1 MFRNLKIGRKLVLL
15 GIMFSVPVAVLLFL
29 LIKEQNIAI
38 DFGENERRGVEYINP
53 VRHLLHNIQKH
64 QVAFLNGASE
74 TPTLEKQIEEDIRSI
89 QEVDGRYGKDLKTTH
104 GLAGLAEKWSTTKSL
119 ILRSSSNAKPE
130 NINSAYDDIVGKSI
144 LPLIVQAG
152 DTSQLILD
160 PDLDSYYAMDNVVL
174 NLPALGQL
182 IAQTNAH
189 VADLILTRENMESKK
204 QLISFLLARIE
215 PTMERLSTGLQ
226 TSINQNPA
234 LRGKLA
240 LPLRTHIEAV
250 KAFDDMIRRQVLDA
264 GPSDFAKIDLKAMS
278 ANGLKTLESN
288 STMYDVTIGVL
299 DNLLV
304 TRIATFN
311 QRRTV
316 SLGIVG
322 ISIVFAALFVASI
335 GRSISKPLA
344 ELKEAMDRIS
354 KGDLNTLTE
363 TDIDRR
369 DEIGQLAG
377 AINRLQKTL
386 QGGNKMKAA

>member
-1 MFRNLKIGRKLVLL
+1 MFRNLKIGRKLILL

-38 DFGENERRGVEYINP
+38 DFGQNERRGVEYIKP
-53 VRHLLHNIQKH
+53 VRHLLHDIQKH
-64 QVAFLNGASE
+64 QVAFLNGSADASA
-74 TPTLEKQIEEDIRSI
+74 LEKQIEEDLRSA

-104 GLAGLAEKWSTTKSL
+104 GLSGLAEKWSTTKSL

-144 LPLIVQAG
+144 LPLIIQAG

-215 PTMERLSTGLQ
+215 PTMERLTTGLQ
-226 TSINQNPA
+226 TSINTNPA
-234 LRGKLA
+234 LRSKLS
-240 LPLRTHIEAV
+240 LPLRTHIESV
-250 KAFDDMIRRQVLDA
+250 KAFDDMIRRQILDA
-264 GPSDFAKIDLKAMS
+264 GPSDFAKIDLKSMS

-288 STMYDVTIGVL
+288 YAMYDVTIGVL
-299 DNLLV
+299 DDLLV
-304 TRIATFN
+304 TRIGTFN

-316 SLGIVG
+316 SLGIVS
-322 ISIVFAALFVASI
+322 ISIVFAAMFVFSI
-335 GRSISKPLA
+335 GRSISRPIA
-344 ELKEAMDRIS
+344 ELKEVTDRIS
-354 KGDLNTLTE
+354 KGDLSTSA
-363 TDIDRR
+363 DINRN

-386 QGGNKMKAA
+386 QSGNKMKSAA

>member
-1 MFRNLKIGRKLVLL
+1 MFRNLKVGSKLILL
-15 GIMFSVPVAVLLFL
+15 GIMFSIPVAVLLFL

-38 DFGENERRGVEYINP
+38 DFGENERRGVEYIKP
-53 VRHLLHNIQKH
+53 VRHLLHDIQKH
-64 QVAFLNGASE
+64 QVAFLSGAAEASA
-74 TPTLEKQIEEDIRSI
+74 LEKQIEDDLRSA

-104 GLAGLAEKWSTTKSL
+104 GLSGLAEKWSSTKSL

-144 LPLIVQAG
+144 LPLIIQAG

-189 VADLILTRENMESKK
+189 VADLILTRENIESKK

-215 PTMERLSTGLQ
+215 PTLDRLNTGLQ
-226 TSINQNPA
+226 TSVNTNPA
-234 LRGKLA
+234 LRSKLS
-240 LPLRTHIEAV
+240 LPLRTHVEAM

-264 GPSDFAKIDLKAMS
+264 GPSDFAKIDLKSMS

-288 STMYDVTIGVL
+288 YAMYDVTIGVL
-299 DNLLV
+299 DDLLV
-304 TRIATFN
+304 TRIGTFN
-311 QRRTV
+311 QRRTA
-316 SLGIVG
+316 SLGVVS
-322 ISIVFAALFVASI
+322 ISIVFAALFVFSI
-335 GRSISKPLA
+335 GRSISRPIA
-344 ELKEAMDRIS
+344 ELRDVTDRMN
-354 KGDLNTLTE
+354 KGDLNTPA
-363 TDIDRR
+363 DIDRR

-377 AINRLQKTL
+377 AINRLQKSL
-386 QGGNKMKAA
+386 QGNNKMKAA

>member
-1 MFRNLKIGRKLVLL
+1 MFRNLKIGRKLILL
-15 GIMFSVPVAVLLFL
+15 GIVFSVPVAVLLFL

-38 DFGENERRGVEYINP
+38 DFGENERRGVEYIKP
-53 VRHLLHNIQKH
+53 IRHLLHDIQRH
-64 QVAFLNGASE
+64 QVAFLNGAAEAS
-74 TPTLEKQIEEDIRSI
+74 TLEKQIEDDLRSAH
-89 QEVDGRYGKDLKTTH
+89 EVDGRYGKDLKTTH
-104 GLAGLAEKWSTTKSL
+104 GLSGLAEKWSTTKSL

-144 LPLIVQAG
+144 LPLIIQAG
-152 DTSQLILD
+152 DTSNLILD

-215 PTMERLSTGLQ
+215 PTMDRLNTGLQ

-234 LRGKLA
+234 LRSKLA
-240 LPLRTHIEAV
+240 LPLRTHVEAM
-250 KAFDDMIRRQVLDA
+250 KAYDDMIRRQVLDA
-264 GPSDFAKIDLKAMS
+264 GPSDFAKIDLKSMS

-288 STMYDVTIGVL
+288 YAMYDVTIGVL
-299 DNLLV
+299 DDLLV
-304 TRIATFN
+304 TRIGNFN

-316 SLGIVG
+316 SLGIVS
-322 ISIVFAALFVASI
+322 ISIVLAALLVISI
-335 GRSISKPLA
+335 GRSISGPIA
-344 ELKEAMDRIS
+344 ELKEVTDRIN
-354 KGDLNTLTE
+354 KGDLSTSP
-363 TDIDRR
+363 DMDRR

-377 AINRLQKTL
+377 AIGRLQKTL
-386 QGGNKMKAA
+386 QSGGKMKAAA

>member
-1 MFRNLKIGRKLVLL
+1 MFRNLKVARKLVLL
-15 GIMFSVPVAVLLFL
+15 GIVFSIPVAVLLFL

-38 DFGENERRGVEYINP
+38 DFGENERRGVEYIKP
-53 VRHLLHNIQKH
+53 VRHLLQDIQKH
-64 QVAFLNGASE
+64 QVAFLNGAADGSVI
-74 TPTLEKQIEEDIRSI
+74 EKQIEDDLRSA

-144 LPLIVQAG
+144 LPLIIQAG

-182 IAQTNAH
+182 VAQTNAH

-215 PTMERLSTGLQ
+215 PTMDRLNTGLQ
-226 TSINQNPA
+226 TSINQNPS

-240 LPLRTHIEAV
+240 LPLRTHAEAM

-264 GPSDFAKIDLKAMS
+264 GPSEFVKIDLKAMS
-278 ANGLKTLESN
+278 ASGLKALESN
-288 STMYDVTIGVL
+288 YAMYDVTIGVL
-299 DNLLV
+299 DDLLV
-304 TRIATFN
+304 TRISIFN
-311 QRRTV
+311 QRRIF
-316 SLGIVG
+316 SLSIVG
-322 ISIVFAALFVASI
+322 ASIVIAILFIVSI
-335 GRSISKPLA
+335 GRSISRPIA
-344 ELKEAMDRIS
+344 ELKEVTDRIS
-354 KGDLNTLTE
+354 KGDLSVSA
-363 TDIDRR
+363 DINRQ

-386 QGGNKMKAA
+386 QGGGKMKAA

>member
-15 GIMFSVPVAVLLFL
+15 GIVFSVPVAVLLFL

-53 VRHLLHNIQKH
+53 VRHLLHDIQKH
-64 QVAFLNGASE
+64 QVAFLNGAIE
-74 TPTLEKQIEEDIRSI
+74 TPALEKQIEEDIRSI
-89 QEVDGRYGKDLKTTH
+89 QEVDSRYGKELKTSH

-119 ILRSSSNAKPE
+119 VLRSSSNAKPE

-144 LPLIVQAG
+144 LPLIIQAG
-152 DTSQLILD
+152 DTSNLILD

-226 TSINQNPA
+226 TSINQNPS
-234 LRGKLA
+234 LRNKLS
-240 LPLRTHIEAV
+240 LPLRTHIESV

-264 GPSDFAKIDLKAMS
+264 GPSDFAKIDLKSMS

-288 STMYDVTIGVL
+288 STMYDVTTGVL
-299 DNLLV
+299 DDLLV

-316 SLGIVG
+316 SLSIVS
-322 ISIVFAALFVASI
+322 ISVVFAALFVASI
-335 GRSISKPLA
+335 GRSISRPIA
-344 ELKEAMDRIS
+344 ELREVTDRIS
-354 KGDLNTLTE
+354 RGDLSVSA
-363 TDIDRR
+363 DIDRQ

-377 AINRLQKTL
+377 AINRLQKSM
-386 QGGNKMKAA
+386 QGGKLKAAA

>member
-1 MFRNLKIGRKLVLL
+1 MFRNLKIGRKLILL
-15 GIMFSVPVAVLLFL
+15 GIVFSVPVAVLLFL

-38 DFGENERRGVEYINP
+38 DFGQNERRGVEYIKP
-53 VRHLLHNIQKH
+53 VRHLLHDIQKH
-64 QVAFLNGASE
+64 QVAFLNGAAEASA
-74 TPTLEKQIEEDIRSI
+74 LEKQIEDDLRSA

-144 LPLIVQAG
+144 LPLIIQAG
-152 DTSQLILD
+152 DTSNLILD

-215 PTMERLSTGLQ
+215 PTMDRLNTGLQ

-234 LRGKLA
+234 LRSKLA
-240 LPLRTHIEAV
+240 LPLRTHVEAM
-250 KAFDDMIRRQVLDA
+250 KAYDDMIRRQVLDA
-264 GPSDFAKIDLKAMS
+264 GPSDFAKIDLKSMS

-288 STMYDVTIGVL
+288 YAMYDVTIGVL
-299 DNLLV
+299 DDLLV
-304 TRIATFN
+304 TRIGNFN

-316 SLGIVG
+316 SLGIVS
-322 ISIVFAALFVASI
+322 ISIVLAALLVISI
-335 GRSISKPLA
+335 GRSISGPIA
-344 ELKEAMDRIS
+344 ELKEVTDRIN
-354 KGDLNTLTE
+354 KGDLSTSP
-363 TDIDRR
+363 DMDRR

-377 AINRLQKTL
+377 AISRLQKTL
-386 QGGNKMKAA
+386 QSGGKMKAAA

>member
-234 LRGKLA
+234 LRAKLA

-264 GPSDFAKIDLKAMS
+264 GPSDFAKIDLKSMS

-299 DNLLV
+299 DDLLV

-316 SLGIVG
+316 SLGIVS

-344 ELKEAMDRIS
+344 ELKEAMDRIG
-354 KGDLNTLTE
+354 KGDLNTP

-377 AINRLQKTL
+377 AINRLQKNL

>member
-1 MFRNLKIGRKLVLL
+1 MFRNLKIARKLILL
-15 GIMFSVPVAVLLFL
+15 GIVFSTPVAVLLFL

-38 DFGENERRGVEYINP
+38 DFGQNERRGVEYIKP
-53 VRHLLHNIQKH
+53 VRQLLHDIQKH
-64 QVAFLNGASE
+64 QVAFLNGSAE
-74 TPTLEKQIEEDIRSI
+74 TANLEKQIEVDIRSA
-89 QEVDGRYGKDLKTTH
+89 QEVDGRYGKEFKTTH
-104 GLAGLAEKWSTTKSL
+104 GLSGLTEKWSTTKSL

-160 PDLDSYYAMDNVVL
+160 PDLDSYYAMDNVIL

-215 PTMERLSTGLQ
+215 PTVERLNTGLQ
-226 TSINQNPA
+226 TSITQNPS
-234 LRGKLA
+234 LRGKLS

-264 GPSDFAKIDLKAMS
+264 GPSEFAKIDLKSMS

-288 STMYDVTIGVL
+288 YALYDVTVGVL
-299 DNLLV
+299 DDLLAIRV
-304 TRIATFN
+304 GNFN
-311 QRRTV
+311 QRRAI
-316 SLGIVG
+316 SLAVAGG
-322 ISIVFAALFVASI
+322 SIVIALMFIASI
-335 GRSISKPLA
+335 GRSISGPLA
-344 ELKEAMDRIS
+344 ELKEATDRIG
-354 KGDLNTLTE
+354 KGDLNTSV
-363 TDIDRR
+363 DIDRR

-386 QGGNKMKAA
+386 QGGGKLKTAA

>member
-1 MFRNLKIGRKLVLL
+1 MFRNLKIGRKLILL
-15 GIMFSVPVAVLLFL
+15 GIVFSVPVAVLLFL

-53 VRHLLHNIQKH
+53 VRHLLHDIQKH
-64 QVAFLNGASE
+64 QVAFLNGAIEASA
-74 TPTLEKQIEEDIRSI
+74 LEKQIEEDIRSA
-89 QEVDGRYGKDLKTTH
+89 QAVDGRYGKDLKTTN
-104 GLAGLAEKWSTTKSL
+104 GLAGLVEKWSTTKSL

-130 NINSAYDDIVGKSI
+130 SINLAYDDIVGKSI
-144 LPLIVQAG
+144 LPLIIQAG

-226 TSINQNPA
+226 TSINTNPA
-234 LRGKLA
+234 LRSKLS

-264 GPSDFAKIDLKAMS
+264 GPSEFAKIDLKSMS
-278 ANGLKTLESN
+278 ASGLKTLESN
-288 STMYDVTIGVL
+288 YAMYDTTIGVL
-299 DNLLV
+299 DDLLV
-304 TRIATFN
+304 TRIGIFN
-311 QRRTV
+311 QRRAT
-316 SLGIVG
+316 SLGIVS
-322 ISIVFAALFVASI
+322 ISIVLAALFVFSI
-335 GRSISKPLA
+335 GRSISGPIA
-344 ELKEAMDRIS
+344 ELREVTDRINQ
-354 KGDLNTLTE
+354 GDLSTSA
-363 TDIDRR
+363 DMDRR

-386 QGGNKMKAA
+386 QSGGKMKAAA

>member
-15 GIMFSVPVAVLLFL
+15 GIVFSVPVGVLLFL

-53 VRHLLHNIQKH
+53 VRHLLHDIQKH
-64 QVAFLNGASE
+64 QVAFLNGAIE

-89 QEVDGRYGKDLKTTH
+89 QEVDGRYGKELKTTH
-104 GLAGLAEKWSTTKSL
+104 SLAGLAEKWSTTKSL
-119 ILRSSSNAKPE
+119 VLRSSSNAKPE

-144 LPLIVQAG
+144 LPLIIQAG

-174 NLPALGQL
+174 NMPALGQL

-226 TSINQNPA
+226 TSINQNPS
-234 LRGKLA
+234 LRSKLS
-240 LPLRTHIEAV
+240 LPLRTHIEAM

-264 GPSDFAKIDLKAMS
+264 GPSDFAKIDLKSMS

-299 DNLLV
+299 DDLLV

-316 SLGIVG
+316 SLGIVS
-322 ISIVFAALFVASI
+322 ISIVLAALFVASI
-335 GRSISKPLA
+335 GRSISRPIA
-344 ELKEAMDRIS
+344 ELREVTDRMN
-354 KGDLNTLTE
+354 KGDLSTSA
-363 TDIDRR
+363 DINRN
-369 DEIGQLAG
+369 DEIGELAG

-386 QGGNKMKAA
+386 QSSNKMKAAA

>member
-1 MFRNLKIGRKLVLL
+1 MFRNLKIGSKLVLL
-15 GIMFSVPVAVLLFL
+15 GIVFSLPVAALLFL
-29 LIKEQNIAI
+29 LVKEQNIAI
-38 DFGENERRGVEYINP
+38 DFGQNERRGVEYIKP
-53 VRHLLHNIQKH
+53 VRHLLHDIQKH
-64 QVAFLNGASE
+64 QVAFLNGGVEASA
-74 TPTLEKQIEEDIRSI
+74 LEKQIEEDLRSA

-144 LPLIVQAG
+144 LPLIIQAG

-215 PTMERLSTGLQ
+215 PTMERVSTGLQ
-226 TSINQNPA
+226 TSINQNPS
-234 LRGKLA
+234 LRSKLS
-240 LPLRTHIEAV
+240 LPLRTHVEAM

-264 GPSDFAKIDLKAMS
+264 GPSDFAKIDLKSMS

-288 STMYDVTIGVL
+288 YAMYDVTIGVL
-299 DNLLV
+299 DDLLAIRV
-304 TRIATFN
+304 GGFN
-311 QRRTV
+311 QRRVLSLSIAGITV
-316 SLGIVG
+316 MI
-322 ISIVFAALFVASI
+322 ALLFIASI

-344 ELKEAMDRIS
+344 ELKEVTDRIG
-354 KGDLNTLTE
+354 KGDLSTPV
-363 TDIDRR
+363 DIDRQ

-386 QGGNKMKAA
+386 QGSSKLKAAA